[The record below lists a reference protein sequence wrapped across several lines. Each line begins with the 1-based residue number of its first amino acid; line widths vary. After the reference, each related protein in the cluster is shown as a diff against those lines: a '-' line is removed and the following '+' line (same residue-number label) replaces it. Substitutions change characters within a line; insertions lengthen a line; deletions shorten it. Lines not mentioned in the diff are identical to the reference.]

1 MRPSRFSVGGVRGP
15 FDGELPLDGRR
26 DSRLYLIRRSRIVG
40 DRVTTGG
47 GTAGEAQQQYR
58 CSQGQGGSLI
68 RSAHRLLP
76 PAVAA
81 ARVGK
86 SQRRPRATE
95 TLHASAAPCH
105 PHVTNPPW
113 RASRPHSIAIHASCP
128 AVAGAPGYHTPLPQR
143 NPETQKRQK
152 LA

>member
-1 MRPSRFSVGGVRGP
+1 MRPSRLSVGGVRGP

-47 GTAGEAQQQYR
+47 GTAGEAPQQYR

-68 RSAHRLLP
+68 RSAHRFLP
-76 PAVAA
+76 PALAA

-86 SQRRPRATE
+86 SQRRPKATE
-95 TLHASAAPCH
+95 TLHAAATPCH
-105 PHVTNPPW
+105 PHVTNPPK
-113 RASRPHSIAIHASCP
+113 RASRPTLHDSFVMPVRCGRSWLAHGRVKAQPGKVKASI
-128 AVAGAPGYHTPLPQR
+128 
-143 NPETQKRQK
+143 N
-152 LA
+152 